1 MTAIRMTPILYNYA
15 KVMYDLGIPPECIQ
29 ETKRRYELTKDLPR
43 ILNSPN
49 ISKEKKHI
57 LVEKIFPKEIISVL
71 KILCDY
77 QSIQLL
83 PQILDAYSLVY
94 QEEKDILGVSLLY
107 VTEPTQDQLEKMLEV
122 LRKRFGGKKVQIRMQ
137 ECPELVGGFII
148 RVGDYEMDWS
158 LRGRFRMLEQRLT
171 RR

>member
-1 MTAIRMTPILYNYA
+1 
-15 KVMYDLGIPPECIQ
+15 MYDVGIPPECIQ

-49 ISKEKKHI
+49 ISKEKKYI

-148 RVGDYEMDWS
+148 RVGDYELDWS